1 MDQTTDDNMPTHTKS
16 INTNMPTSM
25 ININTNQPPTT
36 ISQPPKQPKPTTQ
49 QYNLFPEQQQLYI
62 LQQELLKQETILS
75 SFKNDSPEHHR
86 TANEELTT
94 WQQSQV
100 NEMNE
105 SINVIKRKNEE
116 RKQKLFD
123 VDSNSAMGGVSGN
136 NKEEVMLCGTAS
148 DLTTNN
154 NNNNNNHNMM
164 NVQQQQQF
172 IPEPLKLP
180 SKRHPISRRGG
191 NVANN
196 GGRLT
201 QSLNNEQQ
209 QNYTSY
215 EQRPYS
221 SSFTYGQTPF
231 QYEQQQQ
238 QGYGYGGDDLTTIGG
253 MGGGV
258 DGGDTF
264 GRPFHSIDQ
273 QQGSTNNPQ
282 YTNMK
287 KLFNGQVYMDKMEQY
302 NINNESKMTRRNSIY
317 KPNQSNNIMMSTLLT
332 NTSYTEEVV
341 PTNFFANISKP
352 KKRRLNSNEML
363 LAMLTDT
370 IVSPGR
376 GSSGD
381 KDKVALPPPPPTPTA
396 GSSIGTQ
403 NNGNGRRESTL
414 SPPTNLDKVTIG
426 NVNTPTMFA
435 NYFLSNIGIKECKED
450 EGGDVIN
457 TMPPPPLLVGND
469 SVNKDSGDDVQMKE
483 ESKKKKVNQTKERK
497 LPAVVWQPSSN
508 SSPKPTKSIKTTDN
522 QKPSSYIETPSS
534 ETINA
539 LSNQIKSNLSS
550 SLASSSSSLYQTATN
565 TTTGGDEG
573 SSTMAKTGA
582 TQPQFALTMEASQA
596 SQQSIHDWDKKFGL
610 RRAHSKTMRGKF

>member
-1 MDQTTDDNMPTHTKS
+1 MDQINDDNIPSYKKS
-16 INTNMPTSM
+16 INTNMPSSM

-36 ISQPPKQPKPTTQ
+36 ISQPPTKPTTQ

-62 LQQELLKQETILS
+62 LQQELSKQETILS

-86 TANEELTT
+86 TANKELTT
-94 WQQSQV
+94 WQQTQV

-105 SINVIKRKNEE
+105 SINVIKRENEE

-123 VDSNSAMGGVSGN
+123 DSSSTMGVSGN
-136 NKEEVMLCGTAS
+136 NKEEVMLCGAAY
-148 DLTTNN
+148 DHYLTTNN
-154 NNNNNNHNMM
+154 NNSNNNNNHNMM
-164 NVQQQQQF
+164 MSVQQQQQQF

-180 SKRHPISRRGG
+180 SKRHPISSRRGG
-191 NVANN
+191 GKVSNN

-209 QNYTSY
+209 QNYTKSY

-221 SSFTYGQTPF
+221 SSFTYGQAPF
-231 QYEQQQQ
+231 TYDQN
-238 QGYGYGGDDLTTIGG
+238 QGYGYGGLDLTNS
-253 MGGGV
+253 
-258 DGGDTF
+258 DTF
-264 GRPFHSIDQ
+264 GRPFG
-273 QQGSTNNPQ
+273 QGGYEMSNPQ
-282 YTNMK
+282 NMNN
-287 KLFNGQVYMDKMEQY
+287 LFNGQDYMGMEQY

-317 KPNQSNNIMMSTLLT
+317 KPNQSNNIMMST
-332 NTSYTEEVV
+332 NDMVEEVV
-341 PTNFFANISKP
+341 PTINFGNISKP

-381 KDKVALPPPPPTPTA
+381 KDKVTLPPPPPTPTA
-396 GSSIGTQ
+396 GSIGTQ

-426 NVNTPTMFA
+426 DVNTPTMFA

-450 EGGDVIN
+450 EGGDVID
-457 TMPPPPLLVGND
+457 TMPPPPLLVAND
-469 SVNKDSGDDVQMKE
+469 SVNKDSGDDVQMNE
-483 ESKKKKVNQTKERK
+483 ESKKKKVNQIKKKKK

-508 SSPKPTKSIKTTDN
+508 SSPKPTKSIKDN
-522 QKPSSYIETPSS
+522 NHPTKPSSYNETPSS
-534 ETINA
+534 EIIKA

-573 SSTMAKTGA
+573 STASMSTA
-582 TQPQFALTMEASQA
+582 TQPQFALSMEASQA

-610 RRAHSKTMRGKF
+610 RRAHSKTMRGKYCCFVLNMNKGGELV